1 MAMAVNT
8 NERPFGKAIVDKAIV
23 DKAIVGR
30 AIEVFEIERGFP
42 FREDPKYRACKTVLE
57 AVYGERFGKSE
68 NEEDA
73 QILEKCVAA
82 VRDHI
87 AAEEDRIAKREDRDG
102 SFVASNDMNGLP

>member
-8 NERPFGKAIVDKAIV
+8 NERPFDKAIV
-23 DKAIVGR
+23 DKVIVDK
-30 AIEVFEIERGFP
+30 AIEVFEIEWGFP
-42 FREDPKYRACKTVLE
+42 FREDPKDRACRTALE
-57 AVYGERFGKSE
+57 AEYGERFGKSK

-73 QILEKCVAA
+73 RILRKCIAA

-87 AAEEDRIAKREDRDG
+87 AAEEDRIAKLEDRDG